1 MRHRPAPL
9 PTMAAAAMLL
19 AAGCSFQR
27 MATRAIQPMLDDV
40 GKSLYR
46 QTDLKLA
53 KDGLPTFML
62 MIDGLIESN
71 PNDRRLLL
79 TGAQAYSAYAMAF
92 VEDEDPG
99 RAMGMY
105 RKALRYSLRALW
117 PGMTLEKAQVQ
128 PQEAFDAAVAKTRS
142 SDGPAVY
149 WTAST
154 WASWIVMNSGS
165 VDALADLPRVAAL
178 MERALAIDDTYQH
191 GGPHLFMGVYY
202 AARPKQIGGEPEKAK
217 EEFEKAIRIDGDD
230 FLLAKVYYAKFY
242 ARQVFDKK
250 LHDRLLKEVLAAKVV
265 DGSDNALLNTVAQAK
280 AKVLL
285 AESDDYF

>member
-1 MRHRPAPL
+1 MLHTRAFLR
-9 PTMAAAAMLL
+9 TISAASLVF
-19 AAGCSFQR
+19 AAGCSFQS
-27 MATRAIQPMLDDV
+27 MATRAVEPMFNDV
-40 GKSLYR
+40 GKSLYK

-62 MIDGLIESN
+62 MIDGLLESN

-92 VEDEDPG
+92 VEDEDPK

-128 PQEAFDAAVAKTRS
+128 PQEEFEAAVAKTRP

-178 MERALAIDDTYQH
+178 MERALAIDETYQN

-202 AARPKQIGGEPEKAK
+202 AARPKQIGGQPEKAK
-217 EEFEKAIRIDGDD
+217 EHFEKAIEIAGDN

-242 ARQVFDKK
+242 ARQVFDKE

-280 AKVLL
+280 AKALL